1 VGKNPRHRVNYP
13 QSYFHTDVNDFPDR
27 LLKGNKSVKL
37 NMSLSISTFYVIIIL
52 SISRCKD
59 TQIIPFHKILFQ
71 FGFDFFDRGERGA
84 EVIRKSLAE
93 FIVGHTYRF
102 GYVSQRILGFDAV
115 FCAAQQQTNG
125 FVVTLSA
132 KNVVDGGAVKVQF
145 ADIFG
150 LEFRVL

>member
-1 VGKNPRHRVNYP
+1 MNYP

-59 TQIIPFHKILFQ
+59 TQYFLFHKILFQ
-71 FGFDFFDRGERGA
+71 FGFDFFDGGEPGA

-93 FIVGHTYRF
+93 FIVGYAYRF
-102 GYVSQRILGFDAV
+102 GDVS
-115 FCAAQQQTNG
+115 
-125 FVVTLSA
+125 
-132 KNVVDGGAVKVQF
+132 
-145 ADIFG
+145 
-150 LEFRVL
+150 